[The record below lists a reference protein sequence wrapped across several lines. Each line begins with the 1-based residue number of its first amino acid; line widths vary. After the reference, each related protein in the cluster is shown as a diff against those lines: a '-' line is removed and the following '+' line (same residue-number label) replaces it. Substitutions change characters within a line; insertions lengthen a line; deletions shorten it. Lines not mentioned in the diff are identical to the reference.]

1 MNSEKGKS
9 SFPYLAKI
17 AKNYLGI
24 QALSVAFERMFSIYW
39 HISPLKKKARKS
51 NVFRSSLLKIK
62 GE

>member
-39 HISPLKKKARKS
+39 HIYTLKKE
-51 NVFRSSLLKIK
+51 
-62 GE
+62 G